1 MEDFL
6 YSVKILESIL
16 MSYFTRHFG
25 SAEKKSEVDSAS
37 KLREQS
43 GFTVSWK
50 YCSNL
55 SSLKRLK
62 VAPWEKICNFAKKM
76 KNLQIV
82 GFRAKFYALS
92 VAKSVFS
99 YLLYIFSNKALFTD
113 WCTFI
118 FPSNCHRY
126 HISPLSYRIL
136 RPIYHFG
143 VIVQSAFYLGIPVC
157 KIHSGKERLK
167 VIAGNLHSRFIFSR

>member
-1 MEDFL
+1 MYL
-6 YSVKILESIL
+6 
-16 MSYFTRHFG
+16 
-25 SAEKKSEVDSAS
+25 
-37 KLREQS
+37 
-43 GFTVSWK
+43 
-50 YCSNL
+50 
-55 SSLKRLK
+55 
-62 VAPWEKICNFAKKM
+62 
-76 KNLQIV
+76 IV

-157 KIHSGKERLK
+157 KIHNGKERLQNTQRK
-167 VIAGNLHSRFIFSR
+167 SNCWKLALSIQVFEVGLSGAVNGGMLGGTFVYLQGIFR

>member
-1 MEDFL
+1 MLFPL
-6 YSVKILESIL
+6 
-16 MSYFTRHFG
+16 
-25 SAEKKSEVDSAS
+25 
-37 KLREQS
+37 
-43 GFTVSWK
+43 
-50 YCSNL
+50 
-55 SSLKRLK
+55 LK
-62 VAPWEKICNFAKKM
+62 VF
-76 KNLQIV
+76 
-82 GFRAKFYALS
+82 
-92 VAKSVFS
+92 FS

-157 KIHSGKERLK
+157 KIHNGKERLK
-167 VIAGNLHSRFIFSR
+167 VIAGNLHSRFRFSRQFVWRYKWLNVRRHFCIFIGHIQINILIICLYESRVRSSCLLKIKAGMLR